1 MKILLSKG
9 GGFGKRLRR
18 ISDAELGMMMSAGT
32 AKHLFAA
39 IYTEQVPA
47 EVVEVAQDQTYSTKV
62 LDAESPKRRKIKEV
76 GDGPS
81 TTS

>member
-9 GGFGKRLRR
+9 SGFGKRLRR
-18 ISDAELGMMMSAGT
+18 ISDTELGMMMSAGT
-32 AKHLFAA
+32 AKHMFAA
-39 IYTEQVPA
+39 FYKEQEPVA
-47 EVVEVAQDQTYSTKV
+47 VVEAAQDQTYSTKV
-62 LDAESPKRRKIKEV
+62 LDAETTKRRKTKEV